1 MKTTLS
7 EMENTAD
14 RINNRSDILKKKKIN
29 KLKDTVKNYPK

>member
-14 RINNRSDILKKKKIN
+14 RINNRSDIKKKKIN